1 MNRKNN
7 DKNTNFIMK
16 NNRSLRF
23 TVTVRLI
30 LFCFGLNP
38 PARDVTC
45 SRLEK

>member
-1 MNRKNN
+1 MSRKNN

-30 LFCFGLNP
+30 LFYFGLDP
-38 PARDVTC
+38 TEP
-45 SRLEK
+45 